1 MCLKK
6 EGQFMAV
13 MAAVHWAVICA
24 CVWSDV
30 VWRDSH
36 SSCKS
41 SPALLLKMEQHTIL
55 SLSICLP
62 LSLWPPSLPHPC
74 SYFYCLSI
82 LSVLLYLGCRF
93 FPVSSV
99 SAPSL
104 LGLLLKPRPPHSL
117 TDRES
122 MTAALSQSPV
132 AHGGPSSHNDEVIN
146 DLMSLLTHSPTETWG
161 RLFFLCQGAPV
172 VLL

>member
-1 MCLKK
+1 
-6 EGQFMAV
+6 MAV

-24 CVWSDV
+24 RVWSDR

-74 SYFYCLSI
+74 SSFYCLTLFG
-82 LSVLLYLGCRF
+82 LSF
-93 FPVSSV
+93 FFSPVSSV
-99 SAPSL
+99 NAPSSPSPL
-104 LGLLLKPRPPHSL
+104 SMPRPPSV
-117 TDRES
+117 TDRQRDHACGSVTE
-122 MTAALSQSPV
+122 
-132 AHGGPSSHNDEVIN
+132 PSGTQWPQLPHRWSDKWLNEPPYT
-146 DLMSLLTHSPTETWG
+146 LTRETWG
-161 RLFFLCQGAPV
+161 RLFFLRQGAPV
-172 VLL
+172 LLR